1 MEVCSSRATHIEQY
15 ATWSVAV
22 YLHPCNGS
30 THKFLIPVHVVMT
43 EIIRNEDILVLSG
56 DTLL

>member
-1 MEVCSSRATHIEQY
+1 MAVCSSRATHIEQY
-15 ATWSVAV
+15 ATWSVAA

-30 THKFLIPVHVVMT
+30 TLELLILVHVVMIK
-43 EIIRNEDILVLSG
+43 IIRNEDILVLSG

>member
-1 MEVCSSRATHIEQY
+1 MEVRSSRATHIEQY
-15 ATWSVAV
+15 ATWSVAA

-30 THKFLIPVHVVMT
+30 THEFLIPVHVLMT
-43 EIIRNEDILVLSG
+43 EITGNEDILVLSG